1 MTSHTARRRKRE
13 ERRKKLGLPRRPN
26 IEHQDSQEKPE
37 EKTDKSKYKD
47 EQINLRKVFS
57 PLVVE
62 SCFQVFFLENDKN
75 RCKFDV
81 LNVSSM
87 PWQAHINTKNPKTH
101 PSRILRFSCGCA

>member
-62 SCFQVFFLENDKN
+62 SCFQVFFWKMT
-75 RCKFDV
+75 KIDV
-81 LNVSSM
+81 NSM
-87 PWQAHINTKNPKTH
+87 
-101 PSRILRFSCGCA
+101 F